1 LLRKNFLRL
10 ALVTALVSMVLG
22 ACGLRNAGQDPGMR
36 PDPSRIRA
44 TWFMS
49 GAVLLLLGAPASAQ
63 TETSGPPSLLG
74 EAEASLR
81 EITRQINN
89 PISPLWQ
96 VTFDNSLS
104 SVDGGGLDDELAYT
118 GALQPFMPIALSEF
132 GLGRFAWARDYRVI
146 TQLTLPVFQM
156 VPLPPGP
163 EGDLESGFGD
173 IQLASVLAPSATS
186 GWVWGVGPTFIFPS
200 ASNGVVGQEK
210 WQAGPAVVGG
220 YLGSKWTAYAVAQQ
234 WWSFAG
240 DDSRPRTSQL
250 CLNYV
255 LLRSFGHTWQVGM
268 QPSIEVDWTE
278 SDDNKLLLP
287 VGLGV
292 GKTVRIGGFPV
303 QLWVEADYYAVRPDD
318 LSSPR
323 WGIDFQII
331 PVIGELF

>member
-1 LLRKNFLRL
+1 VNGLGPRLRILLD
-10 ALVTALVSMVLG
+10 S
-22 ACGLRNAGQDPGMR
+22 MR
-36 PDPSRIRA
+36 PPPS
-44 TWFMS
+44 WFAS
-49 GAVLLLLGAPASAQ
+49 GAALLLLGASASAQ
-63 TETSGPPSLLG
+63 TETNGFDSLLD

-81 EITRQINN
+81 DITRQINN

-96 VTFDNSLS
+96 VTFDNAILGQ
-104 SVDGGGLDDELAYT
+104 DGGGLDDELAYT
-118 GALQPFMPIALSEF
+118 ATVQPFMPVRLSNF
-132 GLGRFAWARDYRVI
+132 GLGHFAWAQEYQIV
-146 TQLTLPVFQM
+146 TQLSLPVFQM

-255 LLRSFGHTWQVGM
+255 LLRSFGHTWQLGM

-278 SDDNKLLLP
+278 SGGNKLLFP
-287 VGLGV
+287 VGFGV

-303 QLWVEADYYAVRPDD
+303 QLWLEADYYAVRPDD
-318 LSSPR
+318 LSAPR
-323 WGIDFQII
+323 WGIDIQII